1 MKVRA
6 AQKVVPEA
14 VVAAPDLQQR
24 IGLLL
29 AAVLLVGNA
38 QATQLPEDR
47 TDFLWHSY
55 DGGGVTIEGP
65 SVLIRK
71 AVKNKVSIW
80 GNYYI
85 DMISGASIDVEATAS
100 EYDEFREQISGGI
113 DYLRGKTL
121 VGASYTRSEE
131 SDYLANNFSFG
142 ISQDLFGDLT
152 NFSLSYA
159 YGWDTVSRSTDNV
172 FEEDVTHQSYRV
184 DLSQILTKSMLLSL
198 TYHTITDEGFLNNP
212 YRAVRYVDATSGNG
226 FSYEPELYPNTRTS
240 NAAAIRSMYY
250 LPWRA
255 ALRGEY
261 RYFTDSWGIE
271 ASNYEVSYTQPF
283 GRFELDLRARHYSQT
298 RADFYSDLFPF
309 RQAQNFRARDKELS
323 TFSADSVGATLTFD
337 FSKEGFLWFDKGSIS
352 IAGEYIMF
360 KYDNFRDVR
369 SSAPAGAEP
378 LYEYEALAI
387 RALISFW
394 Y

>member
-1 MKVRA
+1 M
-6 AQKVVPEA
+6 QKVAPEA

-24 IGLLL
+24 LGLLL
-29 AAVLLVGNA
+29 VAVLLFGNA

-71 AVKNKVSIW
+71 AVKNQISIW

-131 SDYLANNFSFG
+131 SDYLANSFSFG
-142 ISQDLFGDLT
+142 ISQDMFGDLT

-159 YGWDTVSRSTDNV
+159 YGWDTVTRSTDNV
-172 FEEDVTHQSYRV
+172 FEEDVTHQSYRI
-184 DLSQILTKSMLLSL
+184 DLSQILTKSMVLSL
-198 TYHTITDEGFLNNP
+198 TYHIITDEGFLNNP
-212 YRAVRYVDATSGNG
+212 YRAVRYLDATSGNG
-226 FSYEPELYPNTRTS
+226 YSYEPELYPNTRTS
-240 NAAAIRSMYY
+240 NAAAARSMYY

-261 RYFTDSWGIE
+261 RYFTDSWGIV
-271 ASNYEVSYTQPF
+271 ANNYEVSYTQPF
-283 GRFELDLRARHYSQT
+283 GRFELDLRARHYNQT
-298 RADFYSDLFPF
+298 KADFYSDLFPF
-309 RQAQNFRARDKELS
+309 RQAQNFLARDKELS
-323 TFSADSVGATLTFD
+323 SFSADSVGATLSFD
-337 FSKEGFLWFDKGSIS
+337 FSKDGFLWFDKGSVS
-352 IAGEYIMF
+352 IAGEYILF
-360 KYDNFRDVR
+360 RYDNFRDVR
-369 SSAPAGAEP
+369 SGAPAGAEP
-378 LYEYEALAI
+378 LYEYHALAI

>member
-298 RADFYSDLFPF
+298 QADFYSDLFPF